1 MASVTELVERYVRVQ
16 ARVRDWVAAMPI
28 WFWLATLVLAS
39 AAVRLE
45 LALGDPGPWIF
56 SDELYYLELAKSSA
70 SGGFALREVPVDAL
84 SVGPVY
90 PLLIAPAFAFFE
102 RIPDAYDAAR
112 AINAVVMS
120 LAALPA
126 YLLARRVLGVV
137 YSLGAAL
144 LTVALPSMLYTT
156 VLMTENAFYPV
167 FLACVLVMALSLE
180 RPTALRQLAVLA
192 LVLIAVLTRR
202 QGIVLLPAYGTAIL
216 ALAIGEGLAVPV
228 RSWAPR
234 WKAVLELLRRF
245 ALTLIVLLVGAVGF
259 LVYQLARG
267 RSPADSLL
275 GAYAGLGHQEY
286 SPEAVFRWSL
296 YHLGELDLYLG
307 FAPLAAL
314 LLVAGLALGRG
325 RLSTPQLRVFAALS
339 ISLVVWFTVAV
350 GAFASVA
357 GVNRI
362 EERNLFYV
370 APLCF
375 IALLV
380 WVNLGLPRPWP
391 GAAVA
396 VLVAAI
402 LPTLLPLGRL
412 LNETAVS
419 DTLGLLPL
427 WDVAESTFLSG
438 DVPLLVALVSIAVGT
453 LLLLL
458 PVRFA
463 LVLPALVL
471 AYLVVIHDPIERR
484 TSEASASAVEN
495 GIGRSRDWIDRLV
508 GPHAQVAALWS
519 ADQPHVTLWENDFF
533 NRAIGPVYNFG
544 NLPDGLPQE
553 TLVLETATGT
563 VRLQSGEAL
572 RSRYVLVDRTMNL
585 DGRVLSGNRAAGAGM
600 RLYEASQPVTIRE
613 RIQGLYAD
621 GWSSPEMVYTRY
633 GCDGGVLGVILI
645 GSSDLRPTP
654 ARVVARSGGRVL
666 AQAFVGDAAQF
677 FRVPIRSAGG
687 VCEVKLAVSPVVA
700 PADVFDTPDPRATD
714 IRPLGVRAR
723 AFTFVDSG

>member
-1 MASVTELVERYVRVQ
+1 
-16 ARVRDWVAAMPI
+16 
-28 WFWLATLVLAS
+28 
-39 AAVRLE
+39 
-45 LALGDPGPWIF
+45 
-56 SDELYYLELAKSSA
+56 
-70 SGGFALREVPVDAL
+70 
-84 SVGPVY
+84 
-90 PLLIAPAFAFFE
+90 
-102 RIPDAYDAAR
+102 
-112 AINAVVMS
+112 
-120 LAALPA
+120 
-126 YLLARRVLGVV
+126 
-137 YSLGAAL
+137 
-144 LTVALPSMLYTT
+144 MLYTT
-156 VLMTENAFYPV
+156 VIMTENARLCPV
-167 FLACVLVMALSLE
+167 FLTCALVMALALE
-180 RPTALRQLAVLA
+180 RPTVLRQLAVLG

-202 QGIVLLPAYGTAIL
+202 QGIVLLRPTGRRSSL
-216 ALAIGEGLAVPV
+216 LAIAEGLAVPALP
-228 RSWAPR
+228 RAAR
-234 WKAVLELLRRF
+234 WKAVVELLRKF
-245 ALTLIVLLVGAVGF
+245 ALTLVVLLVGAAGF

-267 RSPADSLL
+267 RSPTDSLL
-275 GAYAGLGHQEY
+275 GAYAGLSDQRY
-286 SPEAVFRWSL
+286 SPGAVFRWSL
-296 YHLGELDLYLG
+296 YHLSELDLYLG

-325 RLSTPQLRVFAALS
+325 RLGAPRLRVFAALS

-380 WVNLGLPRPWP
+380 WVSLGLPRPWP
-391 GAAVA
+391 GAAIA

-402 LPTLLPLGRL
+402 LPTLLPFGSL

-438 DVPLLVALVSIAVGT
+438 DVTLLVVLVSLAVGT

-471 AYLVVIHDPIERR
+471 AYLVVIHGPIERR

-508 GPHAQVAALWS
+508 GPHAEVAVLWS

-544 NLPDGLPQE
+544 NLPDGLPQQ
-553 TLVLETATGT
+553 TLVLEPATGT
-563 VRLQSGEAL
+563 VRFQTGEAL
-572 RSRYVLVDRTMNL
+572 RSRYVLVDRTINL
-585 DGRVLSGNRAAGAGM
+585 DGRVLSGNATVGAGM

-613 RIQGLYAD
+613 RITGLYGD
-621 GWSSPEMVYTRY
+621 GWSGPEMVYTRY
-633 GCDGGVLGVILI
+633 GCKGGALIMILI
-645 GSSDLRPTP
+645 GSNGLRPSP
-654 ARVVARSGGRVL
+654 ARVVARSGGGVVARTL
-666 AQAFVGDAAQF
+666 VGQAAQR
-677 FRVPIRSAGG
+677 FRIPLRPAGG
-687 VCEVKLAVSPVVA
+687 VCEVRLAVSPVVV
-700 PADVFDTPDPRATD
+700 PADVLDEPDQGASD
-714 IRPLGVRAR
+714 VRPLGVRAR
-723 AFTFVDSG
+723 AFTFTESG

>member
-1 MASVTELVERYVRVQ
+1 
-16 ARVRDWVAAMPI
+16 MPI
-28 WFWLATLVLAS
+28 WFWLVTLVLAS

-45 LALGDPGPWIF
+45 LALNDPGPWIF
-56 SDELYYLELAKSSA
+56 SDELYYAELAKSSA
-70 SGGFALREVPVDAL
+70 SGGFALREVPVDGVSL
-84 SVGPVY
+84 GPVY
-90 PLLIAPAFAFFE
+90 PLLIAPAFALFE

-112 AINAVVMS
+112 AINAVAMS
-120 LAALPA
+120 LAVLPA
-126 YLLARRVLGVV
+126 YLLARRVLGVLH
-137 YSLGAAL
+137 SLGAAL

-156 VLMTENAFYPV
+156 VIMTENAFYPV
-167 FLACVLVMALSLE
+167 FLTCALVMALALE
-180 RPTALRQLAVLA
+180 RPTVLRQLAVLA

-216 ALAIGEGLAVPV
+216 ALAMAEGLAVP
-228 RSWAPR
+228 APSQAAR
-234 WKAVLELLRRF
+234 WKAVLVLLRKF
-245 ALTLIVLLVGAVGF
+245 ALTLVVLLVGAVGF

-267 RSPADSLL
+267 RSPTDSLL
-275 GAYAGLGHQEY
+275 GAYAGLSDQQY
-286 SPEAVFRWSL
+286 SPEGVFRWSL
-296 YHLGELDLYLG
+296 YHLSELDLYLG

-314 LLVAGLALGRG
+314 LLVAGIAFGRG
-325 RLSTPQLRVFAALS
+325 RLSTPRLRVFAALS

-362 EERNLFYV
+362 EERNLFYI
-370 APLCF
+370 APLFF

-396 VLVAAI
+396 VLIAAI
-402 LPTLLPLGRL
+402 LPTLLPFGSL

-427 WDVAESTFLSG
+427 WDVAESPFLSG
-438 DVPLLVALVSIAVGT
+438 DVTLLVVLVSIAVGT

-471 AYLVVIHDPIERR
+471 AYLVVIHGPIERR
-484 TSEASASAVEN
+484 TSEASTSAVEN

-508 GPHAQVAALWS
+508 GPNAEVAALWS
-519 ADQPHVTLWENDFF
+519 GDQPHVTLWENDFF

-544 NLPDGLPQE
+544 NFPDGLPQQ
-553 TLVLETATGT
+553 TLALEPATGIVHFQT
-563 VRLQSGEAL
+563 GGAL

-585 DGRVLSGNRAAGAGM
+585 DGRVLSGNPAAGAGM

-613 RIQGLYAD
+613 RITGLYAD
-621 GWSSPEMVYTRY
+621 GWSGPEMVYTRY
-633 GCDGGVLGVILI
+633 GCKGGVLVLILI
-645 GSSDLRPTP
+645 GSNDLRPSP
-654 ARVVARSGGRVL
+654 ARVVARSEGRVL
-666 AQAFVGDAAQF
+666 AQTLVGEAAER
-677 FRVPIRSAGG
+677 FRIPLRSAGG
-687 VCEVKLAVSPVVA
+687 VCEVKLAVSPVVV
-700 PADVFDTPDPRATD
+700 PADILDAPDPRATD

-723 AFTFVDSG
+723 AFTYVESG

>member
-1 MASVTELVERYVRVQ
+1 MAPVTELVERYVRVQ

-28 WFWLATLVLAS
+28 WFWLATVVVAS

-56 SDELYYLELAKSSA
+56 SDELYYAELAKSST
-70 SGGFALREVPVDAL
+70 SGFALREIPVDAL

-126 YLLARRVLGVV
+126 YLLARRVLGVL

-167 FLACVLVMALSLE
+167 FLTCVLVMALALE

-192 LVLIAVLTRR
+192 VVAIAVLTRR

-216 ALAIGEGLAVPV
+216 ALAIAGGLAPG
-228 RSWAPR
+228 RSEMLR
-234 WKAVLELLRRF
+234 WKTVIELLRRF

-267 RSPADSLL
+267 RSPTDSLL
-275 GAYAGLGHQEY
+275 GAYASLGHHHY

-314 LLVAGLALGRG
+314 LLVTGLALGRG
-325 RLSTPQLRVFAALS
+325 RLSTPRLRVFAALS

-396 VLVAAI
+396 ILVAAT
-402 LPTLLPLGRL
+402 LPTLLPLGSL

-438 DVPLLVALVSIAVGT
+438 DAALLVVLVSMVVGA
-453 LLLLL
+453 LLLLV
-458 PVRFA
+458 PARFA

-484 TSEASASAVEN
+484 TSEASASAVGS
-495 GIGRSRDWIDRLV
+495 GIGRTRDWIDRLV
-508 GPHAQVAALWS
+508 GPHAQVAAFWS
-519 ADQPHVTLWENDFF
+519 ADEPHVTLWENDFF
-533 NRAIGPVYNFG
+533 NRAVGPVYNFG
-544 NLPDGLPQE
+544 NFPDGLPQE
-553 TLVLETATGT
+553 TLVLEPATGT
-563 VRLQSGEAL
+563 VRHQSGEAL
-572 RSRYVLVDRTMNL
+572 RARYVLVDRTMNL

-600 RLYEASQPVTIRE
+600 RLFEASQPVRIRE
-613 RIQGLYAD
+613 RIQGLDAD
-621 GWSSPEMVYTRY
+621 GWSGPEIVYTRY
-633 GCDGGVLGVILI
+633 RCEGGVLALVLI
-645 GSSDLRPTP
+645 GSKELHPDPP
-654 ARVVARSGGRVL
+654 RVTARSGGRVL
-666 AQAFVGDAAQF
+666 AQALVGDTA
-677 FRVPIRSAGG
+677 RSLEVPLRPDGG
-687 VCEVKLAVSPVVA
+687 VCEARLTVSPVVV
-700 PADVFDTPDPRATD
+700 PAAVFDASDPRSND

>member
-1 MASVTELVERYVRVQ
+1 MAPVTELVERYVRVQ

-28 WFWLATLVLAS
+28 WFWLATLVLVS

-45 LALGDPGPWIF
+45 LALSDPGPWIF
-56 SDELYYLELAKSSA
+56 SDELYYAELAKSSA
-70 SGGFALREVPVDAL
+70 AGGFALREVSVDAL
-84 SVGPVY
+84 SLGPVY

-126 YLLARRVLGVV
+126 YLLARRVLGVLH
-137 YSLGAAL
+137 SLGAAL

-156 VLMTENAFYPV
+156 VIMTENAFYPV
-167 FLACVLVMALSLE
+167 FLTCALVMALALE

-202 QGIVLLPAYGTAIL
+202 QGIVLLPAYGTAMF
-216 ALAIGEGLAVPV
+216 ALAMAEGLAVP
-228 RSWAPR
+228 APSQAAR
-234 WKAVLELLRRF
+234 WKAVLELLRKF
-245 ALTLIVLLVGAVGF
+245 ALTLVVLLVGAAGF

-267 RSPADSLL
+267 RSPTDSLL
-275 GAYAGLGHQEY
+275 GAYAGLSDQQY
-286 SPEAVFRWSL
+286 SPEGVFRWSL
-296 YHLGELDLYLG
+296 YHLSELDLYLG

-314 LLVAGLALGRG
+314 LLVAGIAFGRG
-325 RLSTPQLRVFAALS
+325 RLSTPRLRVFAALS

-362 EERNLFYV
+362 EERNLFYI
-370 APLCF
+370 APLFF

-396 VLVAAI
+396 VLVVAV
-402 LPTLLPLGRL
+402 LPTLLPFGSL

-419 DTLGLLPL
+419 DTLGLLPF
-427 WDVAESTFLSG
+427 WDVAESPFLSG
-438 DVPLLVALVSIAVGT
+438 DVTLLVVLVSVAVGT

-471 AYLVVIHDPIERR
+471 AYLVVIHGPIERR
-484 TSEASASAVEN
+484 SSEASASAVEN
-495 GIGRSRDWIDRLV
+495 GIGRRPDWIDRLV
-508 GPHAQVAALWS
+508 GPHAEVAALWS
-519 ADQPHVTLWENDFF
+519 ADEPPVTLWENDFF
-533 NRAIGPVYNFG
+533 NRAVGPVYNFG
-544 NLPDGLPQE
+544 NFPDGLPQQ
-553 TLVLETATGT
+553 TLVLEPATGI

-585 DGRVLSGNRAAGAGM
+585 DGRVVSGNRAAGAGM

-613 RIQGLYAD
+613 RITGLYAD
-621 GWSSPEMVYTRY
+621 GWSGPEMVYTRY
-633 GCDGGVLGVILI
+633 GCKGGVLVLILI
-645 GSSDLRPTP
+645 GSNDLRPSP
-654 ARVVARSGGRVL
+654 ARVVARSEGRML
-666 AQAFVGDAAQF
+666 AQTLVGEAAER
-677 FRVPIRSAGG
+677 FRIPLRPAGG
-687 VCEVKLAVSPVVA
+687 VCEVKLAVSPVVV
-700 PADVFDTPDPRATD
+700 PADILAAPDPRASD

-723 AFTFVDSG
+723 AFTYVESG

>member
-45 LALGDPGPWIF
+45 LALSDPGPWIF
-56 SDELYYLELAKSSA
+56 SDELYYAELAKSSA

-84 SVGPVY
+84 SLGPVY
-90 PLLIAPAFAFFE
+90 PLLIAPAFALFE

-126 YLLARRVLGVV
+126 YLLARRVLGVLH
-137 YSLGAAL
+137 SLGAAL

-156 VLMTENAFYPV
+156 VIMTENAFYPV
-167 FLACVLVMALSLE
+167 FLTCALVMALALE
-180 RPTALRQLAVLA
+180 RPTVLRQLAVLV

-216 ALAIGEGLAVPV
+216 ALAMTEGLAVP
-228 RSWAPR
+228 APSQAAR
-234 WKAVLELLRRF
+234 WKTVMEPLRKF
-245 ALTLIVLLVGAVGF
+245 ALTLVVLLVGAAGF

-267 RSPADSLL
+267 RSPTDSLL
-275 GAYAGLGHQEY
+275 GAYAGLSDQRY

-296 YHLGELDLYLG
+296 YHLSELDLYLG

-325 RLSTPQLRVFAALS
+325 RLSAPRLRVFAALS

-391 GAAVA
+391 GAAIA

-402 LPTLLPLGRL
+402 LPTLLPFSSL

-427 WDVAESTFLSG
+427 WDVAESAFLSG
-438 DVPLLVALVSIAVGT
+438 DVTLLVALVSMAVGT

-508 GPHAQVAALWS
+508 GPDAGVAALWS
-519 ADQPHVTLWENDFF
+519 GDQPHVTLWENDFF

-544 NLPDGLPQE
+544 NFPDGLPQQ
-553 TLVLETATGT
+553 TLVLEPSTGT
-563 VRLQSGEAL
+563 VRFQTGEAL

-613 RIQGLYAD
+613 RITGLYAD
-621 GWSSPEMVYTRY
+621 GWSGPEMVYTRY
-633 GCDGGVLGVILI
+633 GCEGGALVLILI
-645 GSSDLRPTP
+645 GSNELRSSP
-654 ARVVARSGGRVL
+654 ARVVARSGGVVVARTLVG
-666 AQAFVGDAAQF
+666 QAAER
-677 FRVPIRSAGG
+677 FRIPLRPVGG
-687 VCEVKLAVSPVVA
+687 VCEVRLAVSPVVI
-700 PADVFDTPDPRATD
+700 PAEVLDASDPGATD

-723 AFTFVDSG
+723 AFTFVESG